1 MILSS
6 SDVHP
11 PFLTSGLRWL
21 CHLSLHCF
29 PDLPPNA
36 SATVVHFD
44 VPWMETRSF
53 NFISSSLDQER
64 FVDVG
69 FLPAVP
75 APAVPTPAAEL
86 PALLVLPQLM
96 EEETAWEEET
106 ILPLLS
112 IMLVGMED
120 IAEVV

>member
-36 SATVVHFD
+36 SATVVHLD

-53 NFISSSLDQER
+53 NFTSSSLDQER

-69 FLPAVP
+69 FLPAVS
-75 APAVPTPAAEL
+75 APAAEL

-120 IAEVV
+120 IAEVI